1 MNILHIPDVGFH
13 FIWKRDFVSVIR
25 YGVLSRYFFFRLGMK
40 HPGERIFKAQ
50 RQAGIDLISI
60 WDPWAFLKRHWKN
73 MPLGSDNQPWLV
85 IDSSIEGYF
94 RDVEE
99 INILRTLKDPDPNNW
114 IGINACQHSQSRKKL
129 DVVRKKVTSLVLK
142 DSPAPEL
149 TEIDVCNWI
158 DQELVNTRYNSEY
171 LEPEVCLLL
180 SPNLRR
186 YDFPGYKKFENFV
199 RFRIPPRFIF
209 GVVTNESGA
218 SDNQFIETAV
228 SNGIRVYLTDGT
240 SFV

>member
-13 FIWKRDFVSVIR
+13 FIWKRDFVSVIC
-25 YGVLSRYFFFRLGMK
+25 YGILSHYLFFRLGMK

-94 RDVEE
+94 RDV
-99 INILRTLKDPDPNNW
+99 
-114 IGINACQHSQSRKKL
+114 
-129 DVVRKKVTSLVLK
+129 
-142 DSPAPEL
+142 
-149 TEIDVCNWI
+149 
-158 DQELVNTRYNSEY
+158 
-171 LEPEVCLLL
+171 
-180 SPNLRR
+180 
-186 YDFPGYKKFENFV
+186 
-199 RFRIPPRFIF
+199 
-209 GVVTNESGA
+209 NESGA